1 MTQTRDIPLFLMAKR
16 EEKGSRDQRTNAK
29 FGNNP
34 NNKTHET
41 NKTFLASAKMFL
53 LFTALMSSLNENNKR
68 IRRQGN

>member
-16 EEKGSRDQRTNAK
+16 EEKEVEIKEPMAK